1 MKPLSLRCLCFGLTF
16 VALFV
21 DILGLDQPVH
31 VADHV
36 FLHLFAL
43 LRLLQLTA
51 GHRLLPFL
59 GELAENERKIPSAH
73 RRSGTWRD
81 ALAVDERQRC
91 RYEPAQHTQYEV
103 DDEKRSK
110 DDKRHKVNPGNLE
123 ANGVIHLW
131 RERKT

>member
-1 MKPLSLRCLCFGLTF
+1 MKALSLRCLCLGPTF

-59 GELAENERKIPSAH
+59 GELAVNGKY
-73 RRSGTWRD
+73 
-81 ALAVDERQRC
+81 RQSTDDRGRC
-91 RYEPAQHTQYEV
+91 LTL
-103 DDEKRSK
+103 SC
-110 DDKRHKVNPGNLE
+110 
-123 ANGVIHLW
+123 
-131 RERKT
+131 